1 MGRHKRE
8 EQPKRRGRRASKE
21 VVERL
26 NKPFITAKA
35 DKQEAK
41 DTAFYKKYPH
51 VVPGSV
57 RNSTP
62 EDAKV
67 LKHVHKRVCLV
78 LCKCGKTRLVN
89 TQDAFQVF
97 KCLACQNG
105 KDPTVLEAKIETL
118 KADLA
123 SLKTA

>member
-8 EQPKRRGRRASKE
+8 EQPKRRGRPSK
-21 VVERL
+21 VVVV
-26 NKPFITAKA
+26 KSPTQAKA
-35 DKQEAK
+35 NKQAAA
-41 DTAFYKKYPH
+41 DAAFYKKYPH
-51 VVPGSV
+51 VVPGSIQL
-57 RNSTP
+57 STL
-62 EDAKV
+62 EHAKV
-67 LKHVHKRVCLV
+67 LKHVHKRVCLI